1 MHSLR
6 VVLIDGVGSI
16 IMLMFLYEVE
26 MFLHREVLRVGT
38 SVKQL
43 FSFYVLTE

>member
-26 MFLHREVLRVGT
+26 MFLHREVLRV
-38 SVKQL
+38 L
-43 FSFYVLTE
+43 RLNNIFLLMYL